1 MSEKQWYE
9 NMPRDDFEG
18 KHVRAVMDSGAV
30 VEGRLALWIGD
41 RVVIF
46 MVGSDEGI
54 TVLLSKDGSFRL
66 TEGVKSLDLVW
77 DERDWTRIDAKDVR
91 HGDAVVVNGRLCTVD
106 KAWPDDYRPQVVT
119 DAPGRMLIDLSLVS
133 FALRRKVKVP
143 AKPGFYKDTLGRL
156 WARSAKSA
164 DGGPWRHVD
173 PDALDKPARNDKYM
187 SILMPLT
194 PVHFVDG
201 EAEEHDGT
209 GPFEGLVQHLMSKT
223 PASDG
228 RAA

>member
-9 NMPRDDFEG
+9 DLSRDDFEG
-18 KHVRAVMDSGAV
+18 KHVKAVMDSGAV
-30 VEGRLALWIGD
+30 VKGQLALWIGD
-41 RVVIF
+41 RVAICF
-46 MVGSDEGI
+46 VGSDEGI
-54 TVLLSKDGSFRL
+54 TVLFSKDGSFCL

-77 DERDWTRIDAKDVR
+77 DERDWYRIEVKDVR

-106 KAWPDDYRPQVVT
+106 KAWPGDYHPQVVT

-164 DGGPWRHVD
+164 DGGPWWHVD